1 MTNATQL
8 IRSFLCVCASMSAT
22 LLNANFSACSANER
36 NSQNGSLHHEITDI
50 KDRIASR
57 SAHFN
62 WCLHIDLLKLYERA
76 GMNDEAMR
84 ECNEILLNK
93 PFDEKMIAYLSKG
106 DPVKD
111 KQKVIAQL
119 VDTAQK
125 YTWLTCVVGQCYLT
139 VADIY
144 MRAGDKEQA
153 EKFYALGIKDV
164 FAGTEKYYAEARIS
178 FLQLKTGSNPFNP
191 IERISMCRRLIA
203 GKPDVMSF
211 ETRNCLRALYHQ
223 IGKESESMN
232 ICNQLLLMKPNDEYL
247 VNVLSDWQLY
257 SNSRQALANLMQR
270 ARTYG
275 DLPCVRDACLL
286 NAADLFVVA
295 RQNTSAEK
303 FYQAIMQDKSA
314 QADPYRVVAQVSLN
328 LIHNAYTAK

>member
-1 MTNATQL
+1 
-8 IRSFLCVCASMSAT
+8 MSTT
-22 LLNANFSACSANER
+22 LLNANFSACTANDGHY
-36 NSQNGSLHHEITDI
+36 QNGSIHDEITEI

-76 GMNDEAMR
+76 GLNDEAMR

-93 PFDEKMIAYLSKG
+93 PFDKTMIAYLSKG

-139 VADIY
+139 VADLY
-144 MRAGDKEQA
+144 MRAGDKAQA
-153 EKFYALGIKDV
+153 EKFYALVMKDS
-164 FAGTEKYYAEARIS
+164 FAGTQKYYAEARIS
-178 FLQLKTGSNPFNP
+178 MLQLQIGSNPFNP
-191 IERISMCRRLIA
+191 TERISMCRRLIA
-203 GKPDVMSF
+203 GKPNVMSF

-232 ICNQLLLMKPNDEYL
+232 ICNQLLLLKPYDEYL

-270 ARTYG
+270 ARTYNN
-275 DLPCVRDACLL
+275 LPCVRDACLL
-286 NAADLFVVA
+286 NAADLYVVA
-295 RQNTSAEK
+295 KQNTSAEK
-303 FYQAIMQDKSA
+303 VYQAIMQDKSP

-328 LIHNAYTAK
+328 LMHDKYAAK